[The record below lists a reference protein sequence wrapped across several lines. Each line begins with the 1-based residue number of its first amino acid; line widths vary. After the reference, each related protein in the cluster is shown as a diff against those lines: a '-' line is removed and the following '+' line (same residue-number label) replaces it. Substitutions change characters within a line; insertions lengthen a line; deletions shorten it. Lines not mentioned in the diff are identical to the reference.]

1 MIPVFHMD
9 RFKIVDIFPQPVTLN
24 QIDDS
29 QGPYCMSYGFDTTP
43 LADSISRIGLI
54 NSPILVR
61 KGEGGGEIEFVV
73 VAGFRRIKA
82 LKALG
87 ETHTPCRILPPGM
100 SPRKC
105 LLINLYENLTIRDFN
120 PVEKGMALARLL
132 EWVPEKK
139 VVKAFMP
146 LFDLPSREETLHVF
160 VQIETE
166 FERKAKDL
174 LAHGD
179 LSTKAAKLLLEMDS
193 AVREGFC
200 RYFSII
206 KFSKNQQTQFIDFI
220 YDLSHIEDN
229 AITRLLD
236 DPQLTDICDNGHMN
250 NPQKARALITLLRS
264 RRLPHLV
271 KAEKGFRRM
280 VEKLAL
286 PASYRITPPPFFEA
300 PQYRL
305 EISFE
310 NGKDLMEKLLI
321 LVKKEGL
328 VTLED
333 PWDKS
338 V

>member
-1 MIPVFHMD
+1 MD
-9 RFKIVDIFPQPVTLN
+9 NLKIVDIFPQPVNLN
-24 QIDDS
+24 QIADS
-29 QGPYCMSYGFDTTP
+29 PGPYCMSYGFDTTS
-43 LADSISRIGLI
+43 LSDSIRRTGLI

-61 KGEGGGEIEFVV
+61 KGEGGNENEFVV

-87 ETHTPCRILPPGM
+87 EVRIPCRILPPET
-100 SPRKC
+100 SSRKC

-132 EWVPEKK
+132 EWVPAKE
-139 VVKAFMP
+139 VVKDFMP
-146 LFDLPSREETLHVF
+146 LFDLPSHEETLHLF

-166 FERKAKDL
+166 FERQAKDL
-174 LAHGD
+174 IANGD

-193 AVREGFC
+193 AARERFC
-200 RYFSII
+200 LYFSII
-206 KFSKNQQTQFIDFI
+206 KFSKNQQAQFIGFI
-220 YDLSHIEDN
+220 DDLSHIEDN

-236 DPQLTDICDNGHMN
+236 DPELTAIRDSEPMN

-264 RRLPHLV
+264 RRLPRLV

-286 PASYRITPPPFFEA
+286 PAGYHITPPPFFES
-300 PQYRL
+300 PHYRL

-310 NGKDLMEKLLI
+310 NGRDLMEKLLI

>member
-1 MIPVFHMD
+1 MD
-9 RFKIVDIFPQPVTLN
+9 KLKIVDIFPQPVNLN
-24 QIDDS
+24 QIDDAE
-29 QGPYCMSYGFDTTP
+29 GPYCMSYGFDTTP
-43 LADSISRIGLI
+43 LSDSISRIGLI
-54 NSPILVR
+54 NSPILVK
-61 KGEGGGEIEFVV
+61 KGEGGGETEFAV

-87 ETHTPCRILPPGM
+87 EVHIPCRVLPPET
-100 SPRKC
+100 SSLKC
-105 LLINLYENLTIRDFN
+105 LLINLYENLTIREFN

-132 EWVPEKK
+132 EWVPAKE
-139 VVKAFMP
+139 VVKTFMP
-146 LFDLPSREETLHVF
+146 LFDLPSHEETLHLF

-166 FERKAKDL
+166 FEPQAKDL
-174 LAHGD
+174 LACGD

-193 AVREGFC
+193 AAREKFC
-200 RYFSII
+200 RYFSVI

-220 YDLSHIEDN
+220 HDLSHIEDN
-229 AITRLLD
+229 AIPRLLD
-236 DPQLTDICDNGHMN
+236 DTELTDIRDNEQMN
-250 NPQKARALITLLRS
+250 NPQKSRALIALLRS

-271 KAEKGFRRM
+271 KAEKGFKRM
-280 VEKLAL
+280 VEKLAF
-286 PASYRITPPPFFEA
+286 PAGYQITPPPFFEG
-300 PQYRL
+300 PHYRL

-338 V
+338 L

>member
-1 MIPVFHMD
+1 MD
-9 RFKIVDIFPQPVTLN
+9 NLKIVDIFPQPVNLN
-24 QIDDS
+24 QIDDLPS
-29 QGPYCMSYGFDTTP
+29 PYCMSYGFDTTP
-43 LADSISRIGLI
+43 LADSIRRIGLI

-61 KGEGGGEIEFVV
+61 KGEGGNEIEFVV

-87 ETHTPCRILPPGM
+87 ETHIPCRVLPPETP
-100 SPRKC
+100 PRKC
-105 LLINLYENLTIRDFN
+105 LLINLYENLTIREFN

-132 EWVPEKK
+132 EWVPAKE

-146 LFDLPSREETLHVF
+146 LFDLPSHEETLHLF

-166 FERKAKDL
+166 FEHQAKDL
-174 LAHGD
+174 LANGK

-206 KFSKNQQTQFIDFI
+206 KFSKNQQTQFIGFI
-220 YDLSHIEDN
+220 DDLSHIEDN

-236 DPQLTDICDNGHMN
+236 DLKLTDIRDNEQMN
-250 NPQKARALITLLRS
+250 NPQKARALIALLRS

-271 KAEKGFRRM
+271 KAEKGFKRM

-286 PASYRITPPPFFEA
+286 PTGYQITPPPFFEA

-305 EISFE
+305 EISFK

-333 PWDKS
+333 PWDKI

>member
-1 MIPVFHMD
+1 MD
-9 RFKIVDIFPQPVTLN
+9 RFKIGDIFPQPVNLN

-43 LADSISRIGLI
+43 LADSIKKIGLI

-61 KGEGGGEIEFVV
+61 KGEGGGETEFSV

-82 LKALG
+82 LKALS
-87 ETHTPCRILPPGM
+87 EARIPCRILPLET

-132 EWVPEKK
+132 EWVPEKE
-139 VVKAFMP
+139 VVKTFMP
-146 LFDLPSREETLHVF
+146 LFDLPSHEETLHLF
-160 VQIETE
+160 VRIETT
-166 FERKAKDL
+166 FEQHAKDL
-174 LAHGD
+174 LAHGY
-179 LSTKAAKLLLEMDS
+179 LSTQAAKLLLEMDS
-193 AVREGFC
+193 GAREGFC

-206 KFSKNQQTQFIDFI
+206 KFSKNQQTQFIDFLN
-220 YDLSHIEDN
+220 DLSHIEDST
-229 AITRLLD
+229 ITRLLN
-236 DPQLTDICDNGHMN
+236 DPELTDIRDSEPMN
-250 NPQKARALITLLRS
+250 NPQKAKALITLLRT

-280 VEKLAL
+280 VKKLAL
-286 PASYRITPPPFFEA
+286 PAGYQITPPPFFEG
-300 PQYRL
+300 PYYRL
-305 EISFE
+305 EISFKD
-310 NGKDLMEKLLI
+310 GKDLMEKLLI

-333 PWDKS
+333 PWNKG

>member
-1 MIPVFHMD
+1 MIQVFHMD
-9 RFKIVDIFPQPVTLN
+9 RLKIVEIFPQPVNLN
-24 QIDDS
+24 QIDELP
-29 QGPYCMSYGFDTTP
+29 GPYCMSYGFDTTP
-43 LADSISRIGLI
+43 LADSIRRIGLI

-82 LKALG
+82 LKVLG
-87 ETHTPCRILPPGM
+87 EMHIPCRILPPETP
-100 SPRKC
+100 PRKC
-105 LLINLYENLTIRDFN
+105 LLINLYENLTHRDFN

-132 EWVPEKK
+132 EWVPAKE
-139 VVKAFMP
+139 VVETFMS
-146 LFDLPSREETLHVF
+146 LFDLPSHEETLHFF
-160 VQIETE
+160 VQIETA
-166 FERKAKDL
+166 FERQAKDL
-174 LAHGD
+174 LAGGD

-193 AVREGFC
+193 TAREKFC

-220 YDLSHIEDN
+220 HDLSHIEDD
-229 AITRLLD
+229 AAVRLLD
-236 DPQLTDICDNGHMN
+236 GPELTDICDNKQMN

-286 PASYRITPPPFFEA
+286 PAGYQITPPPFFEA
-300 PQYRL
+300 PHYRL

-328 VTLED
+328 ATLED
-333 PWDKS
+333 PWNKG

>member
-1 MIPVFHMD
+1 MTQEFHMD
-9 RFKIVDIFPQPVTLN
+9 RLKTVNIFPQPVKLN

-29 QGPYCMSYGFDTTP
+29 PGPYCMSYGFDTTP
-43 LADSISRIGLI
+43 LADSIRRIGLI

-61 KGEGGGEIEFVV
+61 KGEGGNGIEFVV

-82 LKALG
+82 LKALR
-87 ETHTPCRILPPGM
+87 ETHIPCRILPPETP
-100 SPRKC
+100 PRKC
-105 LLINLYENLTIRDFN
+105 LPINLYENLTIRDFN

-132 EWVPEKK
+132 EWVPAKE
-139 VVKAFMP
+139 VVKTFMP
-146 LFDLPSREETLHVF
+146 LFDLPSHEETLHVF
-160 VQIETE
+160 VQIATE
-166 FERKAKDL
+166 FDRQAKDL
-174 LAHGD
+174 LAGGD

-193 AVREGFC
+193 AVREKFC

-206 KFSKNQQTQFIDFI
+206 KFSKNQQAQFIGFI
-220 YDLSHIEDN
+220 DDLSHIEDN

-236 DPQLTDICDNGHMN
+236 DPELTDICHNEQMN
-250 NPQKARALITLLRS
+250 NPQKTRALIALLRS

-280 VEKLAL
+280 VEKLAF
-286 PASYRITPPPFFEA
+286 PAGCRITPPPFFEA

-305 EISFE
+305 EVSFE

-333 PWDKS
+333 PWDKID
-338 V
+338 

>member
-1 MIPVFHMD
+1 MNQVFHMD
-9 RFKIVDIFPQPVTLN
+9 RLKIVDIFPQPVNLN

-43 LADSISRIGLI
+43 LADSIRRIGLI
-54 NSPILVR
+54 NPPILVR
-61 KGEGGGEIEFVV
+61 KGEGGDEIEFAV

-87 ETHTPCRILPPGM
+87 ETQIPCRVLPPET

-120 PVEKGMALARLL
+120 PVEKGMALVRLL
-132 EWVPEKK
+132 EWVPAKE
-139 VVKAFMP
+139 VVKTFMP
-146 LFDLPSREETLHVF
+146 LFDLPSHEETLHLF
-160 VQIETE
+160 VQIETA
-166 FERKAKDL
+166 FEHQAKNL
-174 LAHGD
+174 LASGD

-193 AVREGFC
+193 AAREKFC

-206 KFSKNQQTQFIDFI
+206 KFSKNQQAQFIDFI
-220 YDLSHIEDN
+220 NDLSHIEN
-229 AITRLLD
+229 NVITRLLD
-236 DPQLTDICDNGHMN
+236 DPELTDIRDSEPMN

-264 RRLPHLV
+264 RRLPRLV

-286 PASYRITPPPFFEA
+286 PAVYQITPPLFFES
-300 PQYRL
+300 PHYRL

-310 NGKDLMEKLLI
+310 NGKDLMEKLLT

-328 VTLED
+328 VTLKD
-333 PWDKS
+333 PWDKF

>member
-1 MIPVFHMD
+1 MNQVFHMD
-9 RFKIVDIFPQPVTLN
+9 SLKIVDIFPQPVTLN

-43 LADSISRIGLI
+43 LADSISKIGLI

-61 KGEGGGEIEFVV
+61 KREGGGETEFVV
-73 VAGFRRIKA
+73 VTGFRRIKA

-87 ETHTPCRILPPGM
+87 ETRIPCRVLPPET
-100 SPRKC
+100 SSLKC
-105 LLINLYENLTIRDFN
+105 LLINLYENLTFRNFN
-120 PVEKGMALARLL
+120 PVEKGMALVRLL
-132 EWVPEKK
+132 EWVPAKE
-139 VVKAFMP
+139 VVKTFMP
-146 LFDLPSREETLHVF
+146 LFDLPSHEETLHLF
-160 VQIETE
+160 VQIETA
-166 FERKAKDL
+166 FEHQAKNL
-174 LAHGD
+174 LASGD

-193 AVREGFC
+193 AAREKFC

-220 YDLSHIEDN
+220 NDLSHIEN
-229 AITRLLD
+229 NVITRLLD
-236 DPQLTDICDNGHMN
+236 DPELTDIRDSEPMN

-264 RRLPHLV
+264 RRLPRLV

-286 PASYRITPPPFFEA
+286 PAGYQITPPPFFES
-300 PQYRL
+300 PHYRL

-321 LVKKEGL
+321 LVEKEGL
-328 VTLED
+328 VTLKD

-338 V
+338 G

>member
-1 MIPVFHMD
+1 MTQVLYMD
-9 RFKIVDIFPQPVTLN
+9 RLKTADILPQPVNLN

-29 QGPYCMSYGFDTTP
+29 PGPYCMSYGFDTAP
-43 LADSISRIGLI
+43 LVGSIRRIGLT
-54 NSPILVR
+54 NSPILAR

-87 ETHTPCRILPPGM
+87 ETHIPCRILPPETL
-100 SPRKC
+100 PRKC

-132 EWVPEKK
+132 EWVPAEE
-139 VVKAFMP
+139 VVKTFMP
-146 LFDLPSREETLHVF
+146 LFDLPSHEETLHVF

-166 FERKAKDL
+166 LERQAKDL
-174 LAHGD
+174 IASGD

-206 KFSKNQQTQFIDFI
+206 KFSKNQQVQFIGIID
-220 YDLSHIEDN
+220 DLSRIEDN
-229 AITRLLD
+229 AIVRLLD
-236 DPQLTDICDNGHMN
+236 DPELTDICDNEQMN
-250 NPQKARALITLLRS
+250 NPQKARALIALLRS

-286 PASYRITPPPFFEA
+286 PPGYQITPPPFFEA
-300 PQYRL
+300 PYYRL
-305 EISFE
+305 EISFK
-310 NGKDLMEKLLI
+310 NGKDLMDKLLI
-321 LVKKEGL
+321 LIKKEGL

-333 PWDKS
+333 PWGKS
-338 V
+338 L